1 MAEKTPPPGD
11 EGLSP
16 IGTIDI
22 NAEMEQSFVDYAMS
36 VIVSRALPD
45 VRDGLKPVQR
55 RIIYSMFENNIGPT
69 TPHRKCAKVVGEV
82 MGNYHPHGDTAIY
95 DALVRMGQ
103 DFSLRHLL
111 IDPQGNFGTIDDP
124 PGASR
129 YTECRLTHLSMR
141 LLEGIRENT
150 VNFVENY
157 AGETEEPTVLPSR
170 FPNLLVNGSQGI
182 AVGMATNIPPHNL
195 GEVIDAALHV
205 LEHPDADSEA
215 LMQFVKG
222 PDFPTGGYLVGT
234 AGIREGLASGRGS
247 VKMRAVA
254 DVSEIRKGRTAIIV
268 TEMPYQVS
276 IERVMEKIRTLVD
289 DKKLAGIADLRN
301 ESDNRR
307 GIRLVIELKREAVP
321 QVVLNQLYKNTPLQ
335 ESFGVNM
342 VALVDGIPRTLNL
355 AGMLGYYLD
364 HQMEVIERR
373 TRFRLEEAEA
383 RAHIVAGLII
393 AVDNI
398 DEVVTL
404 IRSSADV
411 ADART
416 RLTERFELSEIQAN
430 AILDMPLRR
439 LTALEVNKLR
449 DELAELVKLI
459 KELKSILADPV
470 KRRAIIRAELVEIKE
485 KFAEPRRSQIIPDE
499 GEMSLEDLI
508 SDDELIVTVS
518 ATGYVKSVAAN
529 TYRTQGRGGR
539 GVKAAEVSGED
550 VVAHLVHT
558 TAHAYLLFF
567 TNKGL
572 VHRIKAH
579 EIPRQARTSKGV
591 LAQAVLPLHPDERIE
606 AIIDTRN
613 YETSRYLVMVTKSG
627 TAKKTLFRE
636 YDSRNQT
643 LVAIKLNDGDE
654 VVSVRTTTGENDMLI
669 FTANGQGIRFPEAD
683 LRPMGRAT
691 QGVRGIRLRAGDHV
705 VDATSSADGPEVLL
719 LTSNGYGKRTSI
731 DQFRGQGRGGIGV
744 KAIKLTRARGRL
756 IGAVGVT
763 RGTEVFLISGSGIG
777 IRTPA
782 DKISRQQRDSTGVR
796 VMDVGAESELAAFT
810 VVPPEEVE

>member
-1 MAEKTPPPGD
+1 MTDRTATPNGS
-11 EGLSP
+11 EGS

-22 NAEMEQSFVDYAMS
+22 RAEMEQSFVDYAMS

-82 MGNYHPHGDTAIY
+82 MGNYHPHGDSAIY

-103 DFSLRHLL
+103 EFSLRHLL

-129 YTECRLTHLSMR
+129 YTEARLTHLSMR

-150 VNFVENY
+150 VDFVENY
-157 AGETEEPTVLPSR
+157 SGETEEPTVLPAR

-182 AVGMATNIPPHNL
+182 AVGMATNIPSHNL
-195 GEVIDAALHV
+195 GEVIDAALHA
-205 LEHPDADSEA
+205 LENPDADSEE
-215 LMQFVKG
+215 LMRFVKG

-234 AGIREGLASGRGS
+234 TGSREALVSGRGS

-254 DVSEIRKGRTAIIV
+254 DVAEVRKGRTAIVV

-276 IERVMEKIRTLVD
+276 IEWVMEKIRILVD
-289 DKKLAGIADLRN
+289 DKRLSGIADLRN

-307 GIRLVIELKREAVP
+307 GTRLVIELKREAVP

-355 AGMLGYYLD
+355 ADMIGHYLD
-364 HQMEVIERR
+364 HQMEVVERR
-373 TRFRLEEAEA
+373 TRFRLAEAEA
-383 RAHIVAGLII
+383 RAHIVEGLII

-398 DEVVTL
+398 DEVVAV
-404 IRSSADV
+404 IRGSADTG
-411 ADART
+411 DART
-416 RLTERFELSEIQAN
+416 RLMERFTLSEIQAN

-449 DELAELVKLI
+449 EELEALAATIAELRA
-459 KELKSILADPV
+459 ILADPAL
-470 KRRAIIRAELVEIKE
+470 RRTIIREELTEIKE
-485 KFAEPRRSQIIPDE
+485 KFATPRRSQIILDE

-508 SDDELIVTVS
+508 ADDELIVTVS
-518 ATGYVKSVAAN
+518 ASGYVKSVPAS
-529 TYRTQGRGGR
+529 TYKTQGRGGR

-550 VVAHLVHT
+550 VVTHLVHT

-572 VHRIKAH
+572 VHRAKAH

-591 LAQAVLPLHPDERIE
+591 LAQAVLPLQPDERIK

-613 YETSRYLVMVTKSG
+613 YETSRFLVIVTRFG
-627 TAKKTLFRE
+627 TAKKTYFRE

-643 LVAIKLNDGDE
+643 LVAIKLLDDDE
-654 VVSVRTTTGENDMLI
+654 VVSVRTTTGENDLLI

-691 QGVRGIRLRAGDHV
+691 QGVRGIRLRPGDEV
-705 VDATSSADGPEVLL
+705 VAATSSADGSEVLL
-719 LTSNGYGKRTSI
+719 MTSNGYGKRTQI

-744 KAIKLTRARGRL
+744 KAIKLTRVRGRL
-756 IGAVGVT
+756 IGAVGVSK
-763 RGTEVFLISGSGIG
+763 GTEVFLISSTGTG

-796 VMDVGAESELAAFT
+796 VMNVGAGSHLAAFT